1 MRMCHYFVAQIENPD
16 QVKVKICLTVLQLV
30 WRRSLDFSIACSTRQ
45 DFQRSFLIEE
55 KAPFSPIY
63 TLIHGILSLYSSD
76 HANWAIRRLLLII
89 WLPRFFLD
97 SFVHNVTKPLEKISL
112 IESEMRVR
120 VETLKTWLR
129 LFLIF
134 FQALLFQ
141 KKTNS

>member
-1 MRMCHYFVAQIENPD
+1 M
-16 QVKVKICLTVLQLV
+16 KICLTVLQLV

-89 WLPRFFLD
+89 SLHRFFFRYFCGRSPNLLFCFQ
-97 SFVHNVTKPLEKISL
+97 SRGLVVAVLACPRHLIQCIYYALCRTERHLNFYEKFFCIFL
-112 IESEMRVR
+112 HRL
-120 VETLKTWLR
+120 LKTSC
-129 LFLIF
+129 F
-134 FQALLFQ
+134 
-141 KKTNS
+141 